1 VKKAELL
8 RAALIAGNTWC
19 KANPE
24 QITVWVEKGHIQ
36 IEATGEASFMYH
48 YTIQVL
54 AMDFPGQIDD
64 LMLPLLAW
72 VWQQQPDLLLNPDN
86 NRKVEFD
93 ADIVNDDVADILFKV
108 PVWERVMVTNATA
121 RRRRSIWPSRAR
133 ALTAA
138 SGRWSLIRSPGIAGM
153 SNNDALFS
161 QLDEVF
167 AAILSGMS
175 PAGRQRTAR
184 SVGTMLRRSQ
194 SQRIGR
200 QEAPDGA
207 KYPQR
212 RRGTARAGR
221 DRFIWQGKPAAA

>member
-1 VKKAELL
+1 MKKAELL
-8 RAALIAGNTWC
+8 RAALIAGNAWC

-72 VWQQQPDLLLNPDN
+72 AWQQQPDLLLNPDN

-108 PVWERVMVTNATA
+108 PVWERVMVTSESGTPKAEHLA
-121 RRRRSIWPSRAR
+121 ESRPR
-133 ALTAA
+133 FNGGEWEMVFDPESGGAL
-138 SGRWSLIRSPGIAGM
+138 
-153 SNNDALFS
+153 
-161 QLDEVF
+161 V
-167 AAILSGMS
+167 
-175 PAGRQRTAR
+175 
-184 SVGTMLRRSQ
+184 
-194 SQRIGR
+194 
-200 QEAPDGA
+200 
-207 KYPQR
+207 
-212 RRGTARAGR
+212 
-221 DRFIWQGKPAAA
+221 

>member
-1 VKKAELL
+1 MKKAELL
-8 RAALIAGNTWC
+8 RAALTAGNTWC

-64 LMLPLLAW
+64 LMLPLLSW

-108 PVWERVMVTNATA
+108 PAWERVIVE
-121 RRRRSIWPSRAR
+121 
-133 ALTAA
+133 
-138 SGRWSLIRSPGIAGM
+138 IA
-153 SNNDALFS
+153 D
-161 QLDEVF
+161 
-167 AAILSGMS
+167 
-175 PAGRQRTAR
+175 
-184 SVGTMLRRSQ
+184 
-194 SQRIGR
+194 
-200 QEAPDGA
+200 
-207 KYPQR
+207 
-212 RRGTARAGR
+212 
-221 DRFIWQGKPAAA
+221 GKPVAKHLAESRPRFNGGEWEMVFDPESGGALV

>member
-1 VKKAELL
+1 
-8 RAALIAGNTWC
+8 
-19 KANPE
+19 
-24 QITVWVEKGHIQ
+24 
-36 IEATGEASFMYH
+36 MYH

-133 ALTAA
+133 ALAA
-138 SGRWSLIRSPGIAGM
+138 SGRWSLIRSPGSAE
-153 SNNDALFS
+153 
-161 QLDEVF
+161 Q
-167 AAILSGMS
+167 
-175 PAGRQRTAR
+175 
-184 SVGTMLRRSQ
+184 
-194 SQRIGR
+194 
-200 QEAPDGA
+200 
-207 KYPQR
+207 
-212 RRGTARAGR
+212 
-221 DRFIWQGKPAAA
+221 